1 MADLR
6 MPDLNK
12 VMLAGRLTRDP
23 EARVLPNGTALCK
36 LGLAYSR
43 KFRTKEGEQKEE
55 TLFINATCWDKTAE
69 YVRDHFKKGRPVL
82 IEGRL
87 KLNEWDDKATGQK
100 RSTVEITAERV
111 QSLDWEERSGSG
123 GGSGSSGPR
132 GGGRSSSPAPADEPL
147 PEDDIPF

>member
-23 EARVLPNGTALCK
+23 EARVLPNGTSLCK
-36 LGLAYSR
+36 IGLAYSR

-69 YVRDHFKKGRPVL
+69 FVRDHFKKGRPVL
-82 IEGRL
+82 LEGRL

-100 RSTVEITAERV
+100 RSTIEITAERIEA
-111 QSLDWEERSGSG
+111 LDWEDRGGGSGSG
-123 GGSGSSGPR
+123 GGGGSR
-132 GGGRSSSPAPADEPL
+132 GGSRSSSAPSDEPL

>member
-23 EARVLPNGTALCK
+23 EARVLPSGMALCK
-36 LGLAYSR
+36 LGLAHSR
-43 KFRTKEGEQKEE
+43 KFRTKDGEQKEE
-55 TLFINATCWDKTAE
+55 TLFINATCWGKTAE

-82 IEGRL
+82 VEGRL
-87 KLNEWDDKATGQK
+87 KLDEWDDKTSGQK
-100 RSTVEITAERV
+100 RSTIEITAERV
-111 QSLDWEERSGSG
+111 QSLDWEDRGGAGGSG
-123 GGSGSSGPR
+123 GSASR
-132 GGGRSSSPAPADEPL
+132 GGGRSTSSSAPSDEPL